1 MGRIEMMKAAVW
13 TGPDKIEVREL
24 PVPKIGKEE
33 ALIKVKAAGV
43 CATDYH
49 IISGKLKIGNPPNVQ
64 GHEICGVVEELNS
77 DRTDIKIGQR
87 CVIATSLGCG
97 HCTYCREGKQY
108 LCEESSEIGFYPHNG
123 GYAEY
128 VKVPVSCIVPI
139 PDSVSDYAGS
149 ILESCVCP
157 TESLMRVGIPYAG
170 NVIVIGAGPAA
181 LAYVLVSKL
190 LGAGKVIGLVRGE
203 YKSKLVKSYG
213 ADEAVDMTAGS
224 VAERVKEL
232 TSGEGGDVVIE
243 ATGAGSVISSVT
255 DYCKKGGKII
265 QYGIPGDDEVVTI
278 PIKKLVTEEITL
290 YGAVGNTKAWYP
302 LIEMIANG
310 RLNVER
316 MVTHKFKL
324 EDIDKAF
331 DLYRNRCKEL
341 IKAVIEF

>member
-13 TGPDKIEVREL
+13 TGPDKIEVKEL
-24 PVPKIGKEE
+24 PVPEIGKEE
-33 ALIKVKAAGV
+33 ALIKVKVAGV

-64 GHEICGVVEELNS
+64 GHEICGVVEKLNS

-87 CVIATSLGCG
+87 CVIATSIGCG
-97 HCTYCREGKQY
+97 HCAYCKEGKQY
-108 LCEESSEIGFYPHNG
+108 LCEESSEIGFKPHNG

-128 VKVPVSCIVPI
+128 VKVPVSCVVPI

-170 NVIVIGAGPAA
+170 SVAVIGAGPAA
-181 LAYVLVSKL
+181 LAYIMVAKL

-203 YKSKLVKSYG
+203 YKSELVKRYG
-213 ADEAVDMTAGS
+213 ADETVDMTSGVD
-224 VAERVKEL
+224 VAAEVKRL
-232 TSGEGGDVVIE
+232 TDGGADVVIE

-265 QYGIPGDDEVVTI
+265 QYGIPGDDETVTI
-278 PIKKLVTEEITL
+278 PVKKLVTEELTL

-302 LIEMIANG
+302 LIEMIASG
-310 RLNVER
+310 RLNVEQ

-331 DLYRNRCKEL
+331 DLYRNRNKEL